1 MPLSPKQAPAMGG
14 GRRNTWRPRVGVLGG
29 GIRDRGWDRRHPG
42 IWWDRV
48 YKRITVLGKNFVGDT
63 QDGVG
68 DEFELIPDS
77 DEEDGDQLSYVVVDD
92 GHLLQ
97 N

>member
-1 MPLSPKQAPAMGG
+1 MGG
-14 GRRNTWRPRVGVLGG
+14 GRRNIWRPRVGVQGG
-29 GIRDRGWDRRHPG
+29 GIRDRGWDRCHPG

-48 YKRITVLGKNFVGDT
+48 YKRITILGKNFVGDT

-77 DEEDGDQLSYVVVDD
+77 DEEDGDHLSYVVVDD

-97 N
+97 K